1 MTGILSGLTIVEGSA
16 FVAAPLGGMTLA
28 QLGAN
33 VIRFDMIGGGLDYR
47 RWPVTQDGNSLY
59 WPSLNK
65 GKKSIAIDIRNARG
79 QELIHALVQTAKNF
93 ITNFPAKGWLDYEKL
108 SASAPDLVMINVQGN
123 PDGSSELDYTVNCA
137 AGFPHITGPSDTE
150 DPVNHVLPAWDVSTG
165 LYAAISFLAA
175 DRHRLQTGNGQL
187 VQVALSDVAF
197 ATTGNLGYFAEA
209 AINGETR
216 PRIGNDMLGSFG
228 RDFPTKD
235 GRRVMIVAITMRQWT
250 GLLEATGTHDAVSA
264 VEKSLGLDFSKEG
277 DRYHGREQL
286 FEIIGAWCA
295 AHTLPEIRKLFDANG
310 VCWGPYRTVQ
320 NLLAEDPRASEAN
333 PVFARIDQPGVG
345 TYLAPGSPLR
355 FSAIEKDAPM
365 TAPLLGQHTD
375 EVLAEVLG
383 MASGE
388 IGNLHDDGVIAG
400 PEGT

>member
-1 MTGILSGLTIVEGSA
+1 MTGILSGLTIIEGSA

-28 QLGAN
+28 QMGAN

-47 RWPVTQDGNSLY
+47 RWPITKDGNSLY

-65 GKKSIAIDIRNARG
+65 GKKSIAVDIRNPKG
-79 QELIHALVQTAKNF
+79 QELIHRMVAKSKNF
-93 ITNFPAKGWLDYEKL
+93 LTNFPARGWLDYKTL
-108 SASAPDLVMINVQGN
+108 SADAADLVMINVQGN

-137 AGFPHITGPSDTE
+137 AGFPDITGPAESDQ
-150 DPVNHVLPAWDVSTG
+150 PVNHVLPAWDVSTG
-165 LYAAISFLAA
+165 LYAALSFLAA
-175 DRHRLQTGNGQL
+175 DRHRLQTGQGQL

-197 ATTGNLGYFAEA
+197 ATAGNLGYFAEA

-235 GRRVMIVAITMRQWT
+235 GRRVMIVAITIRQWT
-250 GLLEATGTHDAVSA
+250 GLLEATGTHEAVA
-264 VEKSLGLDFSKEG
+264 NIEKSLGLDFSKEG
-277 DRYHGREQL
+277 DRYHGREKL
-286 FEIIGAWCA
+286 FEVFGAWCA
-295 AHTLPEIRKLFDANG
+295 QHDLADIRDKFDANG

-333 PVFARIDQPGVG
+333 PVFGKVTQPGIG

-355 FSAIEKDAPM
+355 FGAIEKDAPM
-365 TAPLLGQHTD
+365 IAPLLGQHTD
-375 EVLAEVLG
+375 EILSEILDLP
-383 MASGE
+383 SSE
-388 IGNLHDDGVIAG
+388 IGQLHDDKIVAG
-400 PEGT
+400 PEEN

>member
-1 MTGILSGLTIVEGSA
+1 MNGILSGLTIIEGSA

-47 RWPVTQDGNSLY
+47 RWPITKEGRSLY

-65 GKKSIAIDIRNARG
+65 GKKSIAIDIRNPKG
-79 QELIHALVQTAKNF
+79 QELIHGLIAQSKNF
-93 ITNFPAKGWLDYEKL
+93 LTNFPARGWLDYDVLK
-108 SASAPDLVMINVQGN
+108 SKTPDLVMINVQGN

-137 AGFPHITGPSDTE
+137 AGFPDITGPANSDQ
-150 DPVNHVLPAWDVSTG
+150 PVNHVLPAWDVSTG
-165 LYAAISFLAA
+165 LYAALSFLAA
-175 DRHRLQTGNGQL
+175 DRHRAQTGDGQL

-197 ATTGNLGYFAEA
+197 ATAGNLGYFAEA
-209 AINGETR
+209 TINNETR

-235 GRRVMIVAITMRQWT
+235 GRRVMIVAITIRQWT
-250 GLLEATGTHDAVSA
+250 GLLEATGTHDAVA
-264 VEKSLGLDFSKEG
+264 DIEKSLGLDFSKEG

-286 FEIIGAWCA
+286 FEVFGKWCA
-295 AHTLPEIRKLFDANG
+295 AHDLATIRDKFDANG

-320 NLLAEDPRASEAN
+320 NLLAEDPRASTAN
-333 PVFARIDQPGVG
+333 PVFGEVTQPGIG

-355 FSAIEKDAPM
+355 FGALEKDAPM
-365 TAPLLGQHTD
+365 IAPSLGQHTD
-375 EVLAEVLG
+375 EVISGILG
-383 MASGE
+383 LPDSE
-388 IGNLHDDGVIAG
+388 IGRLHDEGVIAG
-400 PEGT
+400 PDE

>member
-1 MTGILSGLTIVEGSA
+1 MTGILSGLTIIEGSA

-28 QLGAN
+28 QMGAN

-47 RWPVTQDGNSLY
+47 RWPITKDGNSLY

-65 GKKSIAIDIRNARG
+65 GKKSIAVDIRNPKG
-79 QELIHALVQTAKNF
+79 QELIRRMVAKSKNF
-93 ITNFPAKGWLDYEKL
+93 LTNFPARGWLDYKTL
-108 SASAPDLVMINVQGN
+108 SADAADLVMINVQGN

-137 AGFPHITGPSDTE
+137 AGFPDITGPAESDQ
-150 DPVNHVLPAWDVSTG
+150 PVNHVLPAWDVSTG
-165 LYAAISFLAA
+165 LYAALSFLAA
-175 DRHRLQTGNGQL
+175 DRHRLQTGQGQL

-197 ATTGNLGYFAEA
+197 ATAGNLGYFAEA

-235 GRRVMIVAITMRQWT
+235 GRRVMIVAITIRQWT
-250 GLLEATGTHDAVSA
+250 GLLEATGTHEAVA
-264 VEKSLGLDFSKEG
+264 NIEKSLGLDFSKEG
-277 DRYHGREQL
+277 DRYHGREKL
-286 FEIIGAWCA
+286 FEVFGAWCA
-295 AHTLPEIRKLFDANG
+295 QHDLADIRDKFDANG

-333 PVFARIDQPGVG
+333 PVFGKVTQPGIG

-355 FSAIEKDAPM
+355 FGAIEKDAPM
-365 TAPLLGQHTD
+365 IAPLLGQHTD
-375 EVLAEVLG
+375 EILSEILDLP
-383 MASGE
+383 SSE
-388 IGNLHDDGVIAG
+388 IGQLHDDKIVAG
-400 PEGT
+400 PEEN